1 MSRCS
6 RRAALVLSA
15 RAGLAAVA
23 ASLVSSARPWPA
35 VAASPGL
42 RGSQP
47 TSGQVAQDQ
56 IDGYIQER
64 MAAWSVP
71 GLSLAIVEGG
81 QVTLARGYGLADR
94 EQNRPMTP
102 QTLVAVGSTTKPLT
116 AAAIMQLVEA
126 GAVSLDAPVTR
137 YLPWFTVDDPRANE
151 ITVRHLLNHTSGIPA
166 SASLDSRQEPDALER
181 RVRSL
186 EWERLSSAPGTRF
199 EYGNDGFN
207 TAGLIMQV
215 VSGLPYEQYVGERLL
230 APLGMTRSTF
240 DPARA
245 AELGMAQGY
254 LKRKGQ
260 LRPEKTR
267 LTRAYNPAGMLVST
281 AEDSGRF
288 LAAMANGGILD
299 GARVLSEASVTQ
311 METPT
316 VRINDT
322 LSYGLGWFLSTQE
335 GLQAVVHPGEI
346 LTMGSMFVLAPERK
360 LGVAVLAN
368 LDSDAKDEIAEGVAR
383 LLIGVQPVLREVPRI
398 GPENTFVPNR
408 AVWDRYVGLY
418 ETPQGTLR
426 IMREGDKLVGGI
438 MSFSFELEPISDT
451 RFVIHT
457 EISSFDETVIE
468 LRPEADGSVS
478 LYVKGQRFGVK
489 R

>member
-1 MSRCS
+1 MPRLS
-6 RRAALVLSA
+6 RRAALRLTVRAGVVVCL
-15 RAGLAAVA
+15 AGLAPPLAEPA
-23 ASLVSSARPWPA
+23 AAQARPVSIDPA
-35 VAASPGL
+35 SV
-42 RGSQP
+42 R
-47 TSGQVAQDQ
+47 VAQEQLDA
-56 IDGYIQER
+56 YIQER

-71 GLSLAIVEGG
+71 GLALAIVEGG
-81 QVTLARGYGLADR
+81 QLAVTRGYGLADR
-94 EQNRPMTP
+94 EQSRPMTP
-102 QTLVAVGSTTKPLT
+102 QTPVAVGSTTKPLT
-116 AAAIMQLVEA
+116 ATAIMQLVEA
-126 GAVSLDAPVTR
+126 GTIELDAPVTR
-137 YLPWFTVDDPRANE
+137 YLPWFTLDDPRSAE
-151 ITVRHLLNHTSGIPA
+151 ITVRQLLNHTSGIPA

-186 EWERLSSAPGTRF
+186 EWERLSSAPGSRF

-207 TAGLIMQV
+207 TAGLIVQT
-215 VSGLPYEQYVGERLL
+215 VSGLPYEQYVAEKLL
-230 APLGMTRSTF
+230 GPLKMTRSTF
-240 DPARA
+240 EPVRA

-254 LKRKGQ
+254 LKRKGV

-267 LTRAYNPAGMLVST
+267 LTRAYNPAGMLVTS

-288 LAAMANGGILD
+288 LAAMLNGGQLD
-299 GARVLSEASVTQ
+299 GARVLSEASVQQ
-311 METPT
+311 MQTPT

-322 LSYGLGWFLSTQE
+322 LAYGLGWFLSEQS
-335 GLQAVVHPGEI
+335 GVQAVLHPGEI

-360 LGVAVLAN
+360 LGVAVLTN

-383 LLIGVQPVLREVPRI
+383 QLIGLEPVLREVPRI

-408 AVWDRYVGLY
+408 AVWDRYVGTY

-438 MSFSFELEPISDT
+438 MSFAFELEPISDT

-457 EISSFDETVIE
+457 EISAFDETVIE